1 MYQVARNTWSKGLYT
16 HVLGISF
23 ASGKD
28 SLPVSILIYSAG
40 YILAVQDRD
49 YSNVPM
55 LVKYPDGISTARHR
69 PAPISNDVRL
79 T

>member
-1 MYQVARNTWSKGLYT
+1 M
-16 HVLGISF
+16 
-23 ASGKD
+23 
-28 SLPVSILIYSAG
+28 SILIYSAG